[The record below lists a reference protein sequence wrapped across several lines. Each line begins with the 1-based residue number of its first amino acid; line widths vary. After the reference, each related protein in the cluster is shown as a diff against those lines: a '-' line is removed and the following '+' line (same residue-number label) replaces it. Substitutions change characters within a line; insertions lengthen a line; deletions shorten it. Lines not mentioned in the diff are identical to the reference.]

1 MSTPRGTEQPSPVLS
16 GLCLANRPLASFRE
30 RAPPSPEVTA
40 RPSAEEG
47 RKRPA
52 AVRGAA
58 PREERSAE
66 QRGAAARP
74 RRPGIKP
81 VSRSSGTASL
91 VSLRGR
97 WVCRDPVGGS
107 SSSSQGGLPG
117 ACAAGPGCGKGFP
130 LAPQPR
136 GDSW

>member
-74 RRPGIKP
+74 RRPGIITGEP
-81 VSRSSGTASL
+81 QLWNRFACLAEGPL
-91 VSLRGR
+91 
-97 WVCRDPVGGS
+97 
-107 SSSSQGGLPG
+107 GLPG
-117 ACAAGPGCGKGFP
+117 PCGRLLLLLSGGAARCLCRWARLREGLP
-130 LAPQPR
+130 PR
-136 GDSW
+136 PAAAR